1 MLNFIA
7 FSRLRIWNRVNLK
20 QYIEVFID
28 VPLEIL
34 ISSRD
39 SKGIYQKAMRGEI
52 SNVAGMDLAFVK
64 PENPDLTIKNYGQGN
79 SIESATDQIFRL
91 SERKKIIEKFLK
103 YHYCSRDLH
112 KEPERYYFSKTGDK
126 SFIASFLNLRKIRID
141 QLVTLSESISLPDKS
156 FKSITLNL
164 LYSSQPCLSKYSH
177 LADYELKTNSNFFKN
192 SIHIEDSI
200 DVRTTLYE
208 ILYEQLKS
216 GINSEEEYIL
226 DQLTRKFE

>member
-1 MLNFIA
+1 MVIWLIGLSGAGKSTIGESLYKKMKAVRSNTVFLDGDEIREVMGNDLGHSLDERKLNADRICRFCQLLEKQDIDVVCSILSL
-7 FSRLRIWNRVNLK
+7 FPDSRIWNRVNLK

-91 SERKKIIEKFLK
+91 SERK
-103 YHYCSRDLH
+103 R
-112 KEPERYYFSKTGDK
+112 
-126 SFIASFLNLRKIRID
+126 
-141 QLVTLSESISLPDKS
+141 
-156 FKSITLNL
+156 
-164 LYSSQPCLSKYSH
+164 
-177 LADYELKTNSNFFKN
+177 
-192 SIHIEDSI
+192 
-200 DVRTTLYE
+200 
-208 ILYEQLKS
+208 
-216 GINSEEEYIL
+216 
-226 DQLTRKFE
+226 